1 MFVDKDLFN
10 HFLLCSP
17 LIKRFSDVFRGIK
30 VDIGKKRVKV
40 NNEPSQINSIGV
52 ALVFLIVPFEK
63 LFEHREFY

>member
-10 HFLLCSP
+10 HFLLCSL

-30 VDIGKKRVKV
+30 VDIGK
-40 NNEPSQINSIGV
+40 NEPSRINSIGV